1 MITDTITGLATLTC
15 TIGIGRNQTLAS
27 LAVLRLLVRFP
38 GFRFVLLASI
48 REGLSGLALS
58 LPWAFGG
65 CDHPIVALIAGL
77 VLLMAIWLAQG
88 IRQARRAPPG
98 SARN

>member
-1 MITDTITGLATLTC
+1 MVGKGLPHKVCLPIQRKHFPIRAPAARRRGITVRMVGQLRTLITDTITGLATLTC

-48 REGLSGLALS
+48 REGLSEPER
-58 LPWAFGG
+58 LP
-65 CDHPIVALIAGL
+65 
-77 VLLMAIWLAQG
+77 
-88 IRQARRAPPG
+88 
-98 SARN
+98 